1 MRPEAILWALQM
13 PLRVADASS
22 ASKAPCPTTAE
33 TTGMPGNEAVE
44 RPAPQQHAVAWQF
57 LTLKQQKGGASGR
70 DFTWADLHV

>member
-1 MRPEAILWALQM
+1 
-13 PLRVADASS
+13 
-22 ASKAPCPTTAE
+22 
-33 TTGMPGNEAVE
+33 MPGNEAVE